1 MEARTLIT
9 HMNNQTEYKIIERS
23 LVELVI
29 ESWRFAKTFR
39 EMLTKLTLKEDYT
52 RCRGRYLWYR
62 RRLDEIL
69 DSLGLRIVEI
79 EPGETYDPG
88 MAVNPVNIEDF
99 DSHDILKIEYVLEPI
114 IMNESQIIKTGS
126 IILTKGVNDT

>member
-1 MEARTLIT
+1 
-9 HMNNQTEYKIIERS
+9 MNNQTKYEIIERS
-23 LVELVI
+23 IIELVI

-39 EMLTKLTLKEDYT
+39 DMLPKLSGKEDYT
-52 RCRGRYLWYR
+52 RCNGRYLWYR

-79 EPGETYDPG
+79 EPGEIYDPG

-99 DSHDILKIEYVLEPI
+99 DSDDILKVEYMLEPI
-114 IMNESQIIKTGS
+114 IMNESKIIKTGS
-126 IILTKGVNDT
+126 IILMKGVNDT